1 MQFFKSNKKTV
12 LVVKAT
18 EVMRAEVSFR
28 GGRMVVDQLERTE
41 RHPDVP
47 MVTAAEMAV
56 GLIGSN
62 PSMNTIL
69 MVEDIWSGILDIDDR
84 SIFGLE
90 GAELEQMLKFETETM
105 SSLDP
110 MNSFLGAVEL
120 ASVPPDTRRFW
131 CSALPNEML
140 KQACAMVR
148 LRGGK
153 LTQISST
160 IGLAGPNGQSAWTEF
175 SDSLAGAFIAN
186 SDGLP
191 RASITRRSKQSDR
204 WFRSL
209 NSLFGGDLPST
220 GWLEAGAERP
230 SVYSGT
236 LVEFEADEL
245 VSGWVADA
253 TDRLNPKSHPVVLP
267 PAPGTSVK
275 TYRTVSFAASV
286 MMLLL
291 CFLGYWNANAQ
302 EAAIKLE
309 IEQLQKPADEKAS
322 MVAISKSLKSQNE
335 KLFETYVEISGQQDA
350 VVMLTSGRDRYS
362 VLLRL
367 LAQNRHPLLTV
378 RSLELDPDG
387 LVITGESVRNDAP
400 NQLALAIASQLLPFG
415 WKVSTPTITG
425 SNQMTDRGPWK
436 FSLKLIE
443 VAPEDESSKSLT
455 SGKISQNLYGVKR

>member
-1 MQFFKSNKKTV
+1 MQFIKSNKKTV

-18 EVMRAEVSFR
+18 EVMRAEVSLR
-28 GGRMVVDQLERTE
+28 GGRTVVDQLERTE

-56 GLIGSN
+56 GLIDSK

-69 MVEDIWSGILDIDDR
+69 MVEDIWTGILDIDDR

-90 GAELEQMLKFETETM
+90 GGELEQMLKFETETM

-131 CSALPNEML
+131 CTALPNEML
-140 KQACAMVR
+140 KQVCGMVQ

-153 LTQISST
+153 LIQISST
-160 IGLAGPNGQSAWTEF
+160 VGLSGPNGQSAWTEF
-175 SDSLAGAFIAN
+175 SDSLAGAFISN
-186 SDGLP
+186 PEGLP

-209 NSLFGGDLPST
+209 NSLFGGDLPPT
-220 GWLEAGAERP
+220 GWLESGSERP
-230 SVYSGT
+230 SVYAGT

-253 TDRLNPKSHPVVLP
+253 TDRLKPKSHPVVIP

-275 TYRTVSFAASV
+275 TYRMVSFAAAV
-286 MMLLL
+286 MMVLL
-291 CFLGYWNANAQ
+291 CSLGYWNAKAQ
-302 EAAIKLE
+302 ESAIKVE
-309 IEQLQKPADEKAS
+309 IEKLQKPADARAA
-322 MVAISKSLKSQNE
+322 MVAKSKSLTSQNE
-335 KLFETYVEISGQQDA
+335 KLSGIYVEINAQRDA
-350 VVMLTSGRDRYS
+350 VAMLTSGRDRYS

-367 LAQNRHPLLTV
+367 LSQHRHPLLTV
-378 RSLELDPDG
+378 RSLVLDPDG
-387 LVITGESVRNDAP
+387 LVITGETVRNDAP
-400 NQLALAIASQLLPFG
+400 NQLALALTSQLLPFG

-436 FSLKLIE
+436 FALKLTE
-443 VAPEDESSKSLT
+443 VFPEGESTNSLT
-455 SGKISQNLYGVKR
+455 SEKISQNLYGGKQ